1 MLLVIC
7 FMLFVMFVGHQ
18 KQWEFLTE
26 ALKSNR
32 LPQAFLFEGEE
43 CLGKKK
49 IAFEFI
55 KAIFCEK
62 SQGAPCQICQS
73 CLLIE
78 KNNHPDF
85 IFIAPQ
91 KREIKIDQ
99 IRDLQNKLCLKPA
112 LSKIKAIIIN
122 DAHCLNTGAQN
133 CFLKTL
139 EEPKSQTIFILISSL
154 PNVLLGT
161 IQSRCESLKFYPLG
175 AREIQ
180 EITMSQE
187 ILHYSSGR
195 PGVAIS
201 FSKNQNVFLE
211 FQNSLKMAKEFLT
224 KDLLSKFL
232 FIKEF
237 FPKNKED
244 NDEGKECFLLLESM
258 VWHLRKALWL
268 RVGGDIKASALLKTK
283 KAIELTEEA
292 KMLLQTTNVSPRLLL
307 ENLVLNF

>member
-1 MLLVIC
+1 ML
-7 FMLFVMFVGHQ
+7 VGH
-18 KQWEFLTE
+18 KRQWDFLKLAIE
-26 ALKSNR
+26 GNH

-49 IAFEFI
+49 VAFEFI
-55 KAIFCEK
+55 KTIFCEHSETLK
-62 SQGAPCQICQS
+62 RPCQNCQS
-73 CLLIE
+73 CFLIE
-78 KNNHPDF
+78 KTNHPDF
-85 IFIAPQ
+85 IFISPE

-99 IRDLQNKLCLKPA
+99 IRDLQSQLCLKPC

-122 DAHCLNTGAQN
+122 DAHCLNTQAQN

-161 IQSRCESLKFYPLG
+161 IQSRCESLKFYPLS
-175 AREIQ
+175 AKEIQ

-187 ILHYSSGR
+187 ILRYSSGK
-195 PGVAIS
+195 PGVALS
-201 FSKNQNVFLE
+201 FLRNQNVFE
-211 FQNSLKMAKEFLT
+211 DFQNSLKIAKEFLT

-244 NDEGKECFLLLESM
+244 NDDGKECFLLLESM
-258 VWHLRKALWL
+258 IWHLRKALWI
-268 RVGGDIKASALLKTK
+268 RAEGEVNKNALLKTK

-292 KMLLQTTNVSPRLLL
+292 KVLLQTTNVNPRLLL
-307 ENLVLNF
+307 ENLILNF

>member
-1 MLLVIC
+1 MII
-7 FMLFVMFVGHQ
+7 GH
-18 KQWEFLTE
+18 KRQWNF
-26 ALKSNR
+26 LKSAIEGNH

-43 CLGKKK
+43 NLGKKK
-49 IAFEFI
+49 VAFEFI
-55 KAIFCEK
+55 KTIFCENIEE
-62 SQGAPCQICQS
+62 APCQNCQS

-99 IRDLQNKLCLKPA
+99 IRELQNKLSLRPT
-112 LSKIKAIIIN
+112 LSKTKAIVIN
-122 DAHCLNTGAQN
+122 DAHCLNIQAQN

-154 PNVLLGT
+154 PNILLGT
-161 IQSRCESLKFYPLG
+161 IQSRCESLKFYPL
-175 AREIQ
+175 AKEDIEQ
-180 EITMSQE
+180 ITASQE
-187 ILHYSSGR
+187 ILHYSLGK
-195 PGVAIS
+195 PGKAIS
-201 FSKNQNVFLE
+201 FLKNQNSFND
-211 FQNSLKMAKEFLT
+211 FQNSLKIAKEFLT

-237 FPKNKED
+237 FPKDKED
-244 NDEGKECFLLLESM
+244 SKNEESSLLLESM
-258 VWHLRKALWL
+258 IWHLRKALWI
-268 RVGGDIKASALLKTK
+268 RVEGDVNKNALLKTK

-307 ENLVLNF
+307 ENLILNF